1 MKKSITERTITSA
14 TWSVGAS
21 LTGVAVLFLR
31 SVMLS
36 RLLPVSVFGVYGFAS
51 ATTALAAVALN
62 FGLTGAFL
70 HRAPETEDES
80 RAAATHFTLI
90 TLIALAWTALMVG
103 GALWLTTGVTQMA
116 LIVIAI
122 TTALSQL
129 AQTPRV
135 ILMRRV
141 QHKRLAIIQLSNA
154 ILTTVAALSL
164 AWKGATLWALLI
176 TNVISMLVT
185 LILMYVWKPVWHPR
199 FRWSWEEI
207 RYFIRFGSRT
217 FLSSALLAALDRID
231 DLWTGFFLGSVPLG
245 YYSRSYTFATY
256 PRRILANPISTVTG
270 GTFAELKHQ
279 RTQLSQAFFRTS
291 AFLLRSGFFLGGW
304 LALIAPEFI
313 SLLLGDKWL
322 PMTNVFRLML
332 IFTLLDPIKAIVA
345 NLFVAVGEPEQVI
358 QARGI
363 QLVILVAGLFG
374 LGWRFG
380 IIGVALA
387 VDAMLATGIAILL
400 WKARK
405 HVDISLMQL
414 FTAPT
419 VALTISLGLAYAA
432 LLLSGLNETTISSA
446 LLKSI
451 IFTMVYLALMLL
463 MERHQTVSIIRQ
475 LFATIRPR

>member
-1 MKKSITERTITSA
+1 
-14 TWSVGAS
+14 
-21 LTGVAVLFLR
+21 
-31 SVMLS
+31 MLS
-36 RLLPVSVFGVYGFAS
+36 RLLPVAVFGVYGFAS
-51 ATTALAAVALN
+51 ATIALAAVALN

-90 TLIALAWTALMVG
+90 TLIALAWTGFMVA
-103 GALWLTTGVTQMA
+103 GAFWFTTGVTQMA
-116 LIVIAI
+116 LIIIAI

-141 QHKRLAIIQLSNA
+141 QHKRLAIIQLTNA
-154 ILTTVAALSL
+154 ILTTIAALSL
-164 AWKGATLWALLI
+164 AWQGVTLWALLI

-185 LILMYVWKPVWHPR
+185 LILMYVWKPVWRPR
-199 FRWSWEEI
+199 FRWSWKEI
-207 RYFIRFGSRT
+207 RYFVRFGSRT
-217 FLSSALLAALDRID
+217 FLSSALLAALDRVD

-270 GTFAELKHQ
+270 GTFAELKHE
-279 RTQLSQAFFRTS
+279 RKLLSQAFFRTS

-313 SLLLGDKWL
+313 NLLLGAKWL

-345 NLFVAVGEPEQVI
+345 NLFVAVGEPEQII
-358 QARGI
+358 QARMI
-363 QLVILVAGLFG
+363 QLAVLLAGLFG

-380 IIGVALA
+380 IVGVALA
-387 VDAMLATGIAILL
+387 VDAMLTTGIAILL

-405 HVDISLMQL
+405 HVDISLFHL
-414 FTAPT
+414 FSAPT
-419 VALTISLGLAYAA
+419 VALLASLGLAYAT
-432 LLLSGLNETTISSA
+432 LSLSGLSETTLSSA
-446 LLKSI
+446 FLKST
-451 IFTMVYLALMLL
+451 IFVIVYFSWLFAL
-463 MERHQTVSIIRQ
+463 ERHQTLLMIRQILTIIR
-475 LFATIRPR
+475 R

>member
-1 MKKSITERTITSA
+1 
-14 TWSVGAS
+14 
-21 LTGVAVLFLR
+21 
-31 SVMLS
+31 MLS
-36 RLLPVSVFGVYGFAS
+36 RLLPVAVFGVYGFAS
-51 ATTALAAVALN
+51 ATIALAAVALN

-90 TLIALAWTALMVG
+90 TLIALVWTGFMVA
-103 GALWLTTGVTQMA
+103 GALWFTTGVTQMA
-116 LIVIAI
+116 LIIIAI
-122 TTALSQL
+122 TTSLSQL

-141 QHKRLAIIQLSNA
+141 QHKRLAIIQLTNA
-154 ILTTVAALSL
+154 ILTTIAALSL
-164 AWKGATLWALLI
+164 AWQGVTLWALLI

-185 LILMYVWKPVWHPR
+185 LTLMYVWKPVWRPR
-199 FRWSWEEI
+199 FRWAWKEI

-217 FLSSALLAALDRID
+217 FLSSALLAALDRVD

-270 GTFAELKHQ
+270 GTFAELKHE
-279 RTQLSQAFFRTS
+279 RKLLSQAFFRTS

-313 SLLLGDKWL
+313 NLLLGAKWL

-345 NLFVAVGEPEQVI
+345 NLFVAVGEPEQII
-358 QARGI
+358 QARMV
-363 QLVILVAGLFG
+363 QLAVLLAGLFG

-380 IIGVALA
+380 IVGVALA
-387 VDAMLATGIAILL
+387 VDAMLTTGIFILL
-400 WKARK
+400 WKAKK
-405 HVDISLMQL
+405 HVDISLFHL
-414 FTAPT
+414 FSAPT
-419 VALTISLGLAYAA
+419 VALLASLGLAYVT
-432 LLLSGLNETTISSA
+432 LSLSGLSETILSSA
-446 LLKSI
+446 LLKSTTFVI
-451 IFTMVYLALMLL
+451 VYFSWLFAL
-463 MERHQTVSIIRQ
+463 ERHQTLFMIRQILTIIR
-475 LFATIRPR
+475 R

>member
-1 MKKSITERTITSA
+1 
-14 TWSVGAS
+14 
-21 LTGVAVLFLR
+21 
-31 SVMLS
+31 MLS
-36 RLLPVSVFGVYGFAS
+36 RLLPVAVFGVYGFAS
-51 ATTALAAVALN
+51 ATIALAAVALN

-90 TLIALAWTALMVG
+90 TLIALAWTGFMVA
-103 GALWLTTGVTQMA
+103 GAFWFTTGVTQMA
-116 LIVIAI
+116 LIIIAI

-141 QHKRLAIIQLSNA
+141 QHKRLAIIQLTNA
-154 ILTTVAALSL
+154 ILTTIAALSL
-164 AWKGATLWALLI
+164 AWQGVTLWALLI

-185 LILMYVWKPVWHPR
+185 LILMYVWKPVWRPR
-199 FRWSWEEI
+199 FRWSWKEI
-207 RYFIRFGSRT
+207 RYFVRFGSRT
-217 FLSSALLAALDRID
+217 FLSSALLAALDRVD

-270 GTFAELKHQ
+270 GTFAELKHE
-279 RTQLSQAFFRTS
+279 RKLLSQAFFRTS

-313 SLLLGDKWL
+313 NLLLGAKWL

-345 NLFVAVGEPEQVI
+345 NLFVAVGEPEQII
-358 QARGI
+358 QARMI
-363 QLVILVAGLFG
+363 QLVVLLAGLFG

-380 IIGVALA
+380 IVGVALA
-387 VDAMLATGIAILL
+387 VDAMLTTGIAILL

-405 HVDISLMQL
+405 HVDISLFHL
-414 FTAPT
+414 FSAPT
-419 VALTISLGLAYAA
+419 VALLASLGLAYAT
-432 LLLSGLNETTISSA
+432 LSLSGLSETTLSSA
-446 LLKSI
+446 FLKST
-451 IFTMVYLALMLL
+451 IFVIVYFSWLFAL
-463 MERHQTVSIIRQ
+463 ERHQTLLMIRQILTIIR
-475 LFATIRPR
+475 R